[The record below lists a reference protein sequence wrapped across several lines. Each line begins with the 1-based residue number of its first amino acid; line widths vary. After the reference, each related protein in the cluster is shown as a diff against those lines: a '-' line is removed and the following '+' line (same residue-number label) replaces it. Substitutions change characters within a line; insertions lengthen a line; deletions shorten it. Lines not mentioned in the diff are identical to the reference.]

1 MPFDSEYIPEPAISH
16 LIERA
21 SARTGFSPADIAAM
35 VNSDLETD
43 YLLEYI
49 TAVMTDQ
56 MN

>member
-1 MPFDSEYIPEPAISH
+1 MNFDSEYIPEPAISH

-21 SARTGFSPADIAAM
+21 SARTGFSPAEIAAM

-43 YLLEYI
+43 YLLDYI
-49 TAVMTDQ
+49 TAVLTDQ

>member
-1 MPFDSEYIPEPAISH
+1 MNFDSEYLPEPGISH

-21 SARTGFSPADIAAM
+21 SARTGFSPAEIAAM

-43 YLLEYI
+43 YLLDYI
-49 TAVMTDQ
+49 TAVLTDQ